1 MQSSSNMRLEAADTG
16 LAKKV
21 IIGLSVFVSVAV
33 AVVVTWVPNAPGDGS
48 PSALATFNACLN
60 ATVSV
65 ALVAGMV
72 AIKRRALRAHR
83 ACMLLA
89 FGLSSLFLITYL
101 LHHAQV
107 GSVPFSGTG
116 WIRTLYFSVLIP
128 HILLAAVIVPMALFT
143 IYRGWTDRISA
154 HKKLAR
160 WTLPLWLYV
169 SISGVVIYCM
179 LYRM

>member
-1 MQSSSNMRLEAADTG
+1 MESSRSIPLEAADTG

-21 IIGLSVFVSVAV
+21 IVALSVFVSLAV
-33 AVVVTWVPNAPGDGS
+33 AVVVTWVPSTASDGA
-48 PSALATFNACLN
+48 PSALATLNACLN

-65 ALVAGMV
+65 ALVAGLV
-72 AIKRRALRAHR
+72 AVKRGALRVHR
-83 ACMLLA
+83 ASMLFA

-116 WIRTLYFSVLIP
+116 WVRTVYFAILIP
-128 HILLAAVIVPMALFT
+128 HIVLAAAIVPMALFT
-143 IYRGWTDRISA
+143 IYRGWTQRVSA
-154 HKKLAR
+154 HRKLAR

-169 SISGVVIYCM
+169 SLSGVAIYWM
-179 LYRM
+179 LYRL